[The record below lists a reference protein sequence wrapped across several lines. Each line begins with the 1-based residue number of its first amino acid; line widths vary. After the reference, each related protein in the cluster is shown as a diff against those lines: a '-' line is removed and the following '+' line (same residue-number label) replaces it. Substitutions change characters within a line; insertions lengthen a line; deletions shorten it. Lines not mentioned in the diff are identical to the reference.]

1 MSSGQAAILLPTAV
15 AAVQGEAAGGAPSA
29 VAAAQSEAETAM
41 EERGAAGLIS
51 SLARH
56 DVLRDLVPPMRPS
69 ATNERKAPT
78 FDDCSADVRGRGES
92 KRGTER

>member
-56 DVLRDLVPPMRPS
+56 DVPMRPS